1 MGKTQKNR
9 TKTGTLEADLAGV
22 YMELLNMVKLF
33 HWKTNSYATHVAT
46 DELYAKLN
54 KHIDKFMEV
63 LFGKRQSRIGGDSM
77 SLTIVNIEKTA
88 SAEKRIKKYVKFLR
102 GLDKRL
108 NPEKDSELLS
118 IRDDILNDVHQFS
131 YLLSLSC

>member
-1 MGKTQKNR
+1 
-9 TKTGTLEADLAGV
+9 
-22 YMELLNMVKLF
+22 
-33 HWKTNSYATHVAT
+33 
-46 DELYAKLN
+46 
-54 KHIDKFMEV
+54 MEV

-88 SAEKRIKKYVKFLR
+88 SAEKRVKKYVKFLR
-102 GLDKRL
+102 SLDKRL